1 MKISVVVDCTP
12 EEARAFFGLPDVQP
26 MQAAMMEQMQGRMM
40 ANIDKFSPDS
50 LIQSWFTF
58 DPKMGEKFQELFLN
72 MATLGTRPADQK

>member
-72 MATLGTRPADQK
+72 MATLGTRPADKK